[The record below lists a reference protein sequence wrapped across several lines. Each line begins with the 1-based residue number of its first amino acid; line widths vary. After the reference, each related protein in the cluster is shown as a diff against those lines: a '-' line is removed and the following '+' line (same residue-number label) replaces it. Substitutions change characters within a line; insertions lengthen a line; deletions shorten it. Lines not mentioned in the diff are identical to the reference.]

1 MKRKELSAYFAK
13 IGSKGGKTS
22 RRTLTTEQSKAM
34 LAAREAKRAEKLKR
48 SAGRSNVQSEPTAAT
63 AHKSR

>member
-48 SAGRSNVQSEPTAAT
+48 TAGRSNAEISNAPTSAE
-63 AHKSR
+63 RNL